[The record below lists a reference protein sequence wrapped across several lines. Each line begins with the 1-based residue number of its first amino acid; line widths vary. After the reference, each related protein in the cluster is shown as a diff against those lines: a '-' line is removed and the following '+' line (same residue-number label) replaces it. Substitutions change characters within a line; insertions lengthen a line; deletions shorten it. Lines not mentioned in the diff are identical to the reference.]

1 MGLVPSTMMVENNS
15 NGKQMFSFRRA
26 TGAHLFKDF
35 IDILKKCSQSDI
47 GTSTEGLLHTFD
59 EGAM

>member
-1 MGLVPSTMMVENNS
+1 MMVENNS
-15 NGKQMFSFRRA
+15 NGKKMFSFRRA